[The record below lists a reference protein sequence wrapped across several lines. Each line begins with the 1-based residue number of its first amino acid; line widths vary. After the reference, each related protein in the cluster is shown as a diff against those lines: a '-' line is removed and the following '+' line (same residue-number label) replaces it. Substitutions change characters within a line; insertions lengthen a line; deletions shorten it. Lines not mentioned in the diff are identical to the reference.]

1 VYKCISVFFVSGEG
15 NMRGDTWMI
24 EKENM
29 RIRMSV
35 IENGEKVLYFFHRYY
50 EFIREI
56 YSF

>member
-1 VYKCISVFFVSGEG
+1 
-15 NMRGDTWMI
+15 MRGDTWMI

>member
-1 VYKCISVFFVSGEG
+1 
-15 NMRGDTWMI
+15 MI
-24 EKENM
+24 GKENM

-35 IENGEKVLYFFHRYY
+35 MESREKVLYFFHRYY